1 MDLKS
6 LKDIPTSFSLAK
18 RALIVCLIVSIM
30 NTIAITAWAFY
41 ITNTF
46 GETAYIITDSGQ
58 MALAKGLGDTEF
70 ADYREPEIKNHI
82 KNFHQRF
89 WNLDQFSI
97 QNNMTSALHLIGNS
111 GKQLYLSMKA
121 NGHFSKIRNQNLVQT
136 LALDSI
142 VLDTRVNPYR
152 CGYYGKLKIRR
163 TDQVKE
169 KVEILSAVFDVH
181 NVTRTDLNPHGLLI
195 ENYDVNTRPLPGR

>member
-18 RALIVCLIVSIM
+18 NALIGCVIICSICVIGAFSW
-30 NTIAITAWAFY
+30 TFY
-41 ITNTF
+41 ISNTF
-46 GETAYIITDSGQ
+46 AETAFIISDSGQ
-58 MALAKGLGDTEF
+58 MALAKRIGAKQF
-70 ADYREPEIKNHI
+70 ADYREPELKNHI

-97 QNNMTSALHLIGNS
+97 QKNMTSALHLIGNS

-121 NGHFSKIRNQNLVQT
+121 NGHYSKIRNQNLVQT
-136 LALDSI
+136 LKLDSI
-142 VLDTRVNPYR
+142 TLDTRQIPYK
-152 CGYYGKLKIRR
+152 CAYYGKLKIRR
-163 TDQVKE
+163 TDQVRE
-169 KVEILSAVFDVH
+169 KVDYFKAFFDVH

-195 ENYDVNTRPLPGR
+195 EKYDVDTAPFRK